1 MKQKQHLQRL
11 LILSGLCL
19 ALYYVAVYR
28 PLAQRAEALDE
39 PLTSLWRQ
47 LATANLQ
54 NDPAGGVDLVAA
66 SQNLRQARTWLAA
79 MNRQSGQIEARI
91 ALEAEIRS
99 RMKAPFQLVDFQN
112 ERQLRIEQLSQLAKQ
127 NQVALEPT
135 VLAGLPE
142 FNTETKE
149 PALLWGQLGFA
160 SHLLRTAIQCK
171 VPSIKTLHLPSS
183 QSYPA
188 RGASQDALEE
198 IPLHL
203 ELSGPMNVISKFLLS
218 LPLRAEEIKVH
229 SLPEAAPAK
238 PAMFLDRFLL
248 RKQSPDKAEEVSLT
262 VRVCGFI
269 YR

>member
-11 LILSGLCL
+11 LVLSGLCL
-19 ALYYVAVYR
+19 ALYYVAVYL
-28 PLAQRAEALDE
+28 PLAQRAEALNE
-39 PLTSLWRQ
+39 PLTSLWPQ
-47 LATANLQ
+47 LANANLR
-54 NDPAGGVDLVAA
+54 NSPDGGVDLVEAGDD
-66 SQNLRQARTWLAA
+66 LRTAKTLLAA
-79 MNRQSGQIEARI
+79 MEKESRLVEARI

-99 RMKAPFQLVDFQN
+99 RMNAPFQLVDYQN

-127 NQVALEPT
+127 NQVALEPP

-160 SHLLRTAIQCK
+160 SHLLRTAILCK
-171 VPSIKTLHLPSS
+171 VPSIKTLHFPSS
-183 QSYPA
+183 QSYPT

-203 ELSGPMNVISKFLLS
+203 ELTGPMSVISKFLLS

-229 SLPEAAPAK
+229 NLPEAAPAK

-248 RKQSPDKAEEVSLT
+248 RKQSPDKADEVSLS